1 MDPGLTQLKVAN
13 RALVE
18 IAQGNPLTGGD
29 VSTNFDGSQN
39 GIYAAELYNGAVRM
53 LLRQQ
58 DWEFSRTVV
67 VLSASGRGPAPGWSY
82 SYTYPTVCERLR
94 QVLPASPDPFDP
106 QPVRWEV
113 GNDGSGQV
121 IWTNVASAEATI
133 TTNAVTE
140 AVWDDIFTEQ
150 MVRYLGSLL
159 SMPVAGRP
167 DFSKEMLDVAGKI
180 GGAGMDRDS

>member
-1 MDPGLTQLKVAN
+1 MDPTLTQLKVAN

-18 IAQGNPLTGGD
+18 IAQGNPLTSGD

-39 GIYAAELYNGAVRM
+39 GIYAAELYNGAARL
-53 LLRQQ
+53 LLRQM
-58 DWEFSRTVV
+58 DWEFARTVV
-67 VLSASGRGPAPGWSY
+67 TLSASGRGPAPGWTY
-82 SYTYPTVCERLR
+82 SYTYPTACERLR
-94 QVLPASPDPFDP
+94 QVIPVITDPYDP
-106 QPVRWEV
+106 QPIIWEV
-113 GNDGSGQV
+113 GNDGTGQV

-140 AVWDDIFTEQ
+140 GQWDDIFTEQ

-167 DFSKEMLDVAGKI
+167 DFSKEMLNIAGNI
-180 GGAGMDRDS
+180 GTAGMDRDS